1 MRVFKYSV
9 DVPENIPEMTLQN
22 YIARAFPLL
31 SGAAVR
37 DAFNKR
43 DVKMNGL
50 RCAKDEIVLGGAQIS
65 IFTPH
70 EMKMPVVYEDEN
82 VLVLN
87 KPAGV
92 STDTDR
98 YNSMT
103 VLDLAMLYAKG
114 AYTPRMCHR
123 LDNATSGLIALA
135 KNDQAEEALKEMF
148 FARTGEKEYRCI
160 VRGTP
165 TPHAAVKTAYLT
177 KDAARGKVRVS
188 EREAKDSKQIVTEYQ
203 VLKSGEKCLL
213 KVLLHTG
220 RTHQIRAHMQQLG
233 HPLLGDDL
241 YGDRAFNKKNNT
253 TKLMLC
259 AVRLKFDTCGKL
271 PELDGREFSIRAP
284 FE

>member
-1 MRVFKYSV
+1 MFKYSV
-9 DVPENIPEMTLQN
+9 NVPENIPEMTLLN

-31 SGAAVR
+31 PGNVIR

-43 DVKMNGL
+43 DVKMNGV
-50 RCAKDEIVLGGAQIS
+50 RAAKDVKVIGGAQVS
-65 IFTPH
+65 LFTPF
-70 EMKMPVVYEDEN
+70 EMQIPVVYEDEN

-92 STDTDR
+92 STDIDR
-98 YNSMT
+98 YHSMT
-103 VLDLAMLYAKG
+103 VLDWALLYAKG

-135 KNDQAEEALKEMF
+135 KSDAAEDALKEMF

-165 TPHAAVKTAYLT
+165 NPPAAVKTAYLI
-177 KDAARGKVRVS
+177 KDAVRGRVRVS
-188 EREAKDSKQIVTEYQ
+188 EREIKDAKPVITEYA
-203 VLKSGEKCLL
+203 VIKSGEKCLL

-220 RTHQIRAHMQQLG
+220 RTHQIRAHMQMLG

-241 YGDRAFNKKNNT
+241 YGDRAFNKKYNAGR
-253 TKLMLC
+253 LMLC
-259 AVRLKFDTCGKL
+259 AVRLKFDTQGKL
-271 PELDGREFSIRAP
+271 PQLDGLEVKIRAP

>member
-1 MRVFKYSV
+1 MFKYSAN
-9 DVPENIPEMTLQN
+9 VPENIPEMTLQN

-31 SGAAVR
+31 PGAAVR
-37 DAFNKR
+37 EAFNKR
-43 DVKMNGL
+43 DVKMNGV
-50 RCAKDEIVLGGAQIS
+50 RCAKDELVIGGAQIA
-65 IFTPH
+65 IFTPC
-70 EMKMPVVYEDEN
+70 EMKMPVVYEDDD

-92 STDTDR
+92 STDIDR

-103 VLDLAMLYAKG
+103 VLDWAVLYAKG

-135 KNDQAEEALKEMF
+135 KNDHAEEALKEMF

-165 TPHAAVKTAYLT
+165 TPHATVKTAYLT
-177 KDAARGKVRVS
+177 KDAVHGKVRVG
-188 EREAKDSKQIVTEYQ
+188 EREIKDSKQIVTEYQ
-203 VLKSGEKCLL
+203 VLKPGDKCLL

-241 YGDRAFNKKNNT
+241 YGDRAFNKKYNT
-253 TKLMLC
+253 TRLMLC
-259 AVRLKFDTCGKL
+259 AVRLKFDTQGKL
-271 PELDGREFSIRAP
+271 PALDGLEVKIRAP

>member
-1 MRVFKYSV
+1 MFKYSV
-9 DVPENIPEMTLQN
+9 NVPENIPEMTLQN
-22 YIARAFPLL
+22 YISRAFPLL
-31 SGAAVR
+31 PGAAVR
-37 DAFNKR
+37 EAFSKR
-43 DVKMNGL
+43 DIKMNGV
-50 RCAKDEIVLGGAQIS
+50 RCAKDEIVTGGVQIT
-65 IFTPH
+65 IFTPC
-70 EMKMPVVYEDEN
+70 EMKMPVVFEDDD

-103 VLDLAMLYAKG
+103 VLDWAVLYAKG

-123 LDNATSGLIALA
+123 LDNATSGLIVLA
-135 KNDQAEEALKEMF
+135 KNDKAEEVLKEMF

-165 TPHAAVKTAYLT
+165 SPHAAVKTAYLT
-177 KDAARGKVRVS
+177 KDAVHGKVHVS
-188 EREAKDSKQIVTEYQ
+188 GRDTKDSKQIVTEYQ
-203 VLKSGEKCLL
+203 VLRPGDKCQL

-220 RTHQIRAHMQQLG
+220 RTHQIRAHMQYLG

-241 YGDRAFNKKNNT
+241 YGDRAFNKKYNT

-259 AVRLKFDTCGKL
+259 AVRLKFDTLGKL
-271 PELDGREFSIRAP
+271 PGIDGVEVKIRAP